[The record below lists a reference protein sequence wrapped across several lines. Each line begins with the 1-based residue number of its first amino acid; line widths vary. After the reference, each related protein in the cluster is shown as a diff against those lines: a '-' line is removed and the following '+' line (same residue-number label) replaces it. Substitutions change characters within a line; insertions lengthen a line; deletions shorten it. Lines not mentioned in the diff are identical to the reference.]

1 MYDWGV
7 GSILSDTSHMNKSY
21 LPDRDSSTRD
31 KSPSAAND
39 ALGSSLWL
47 CLQIERYDVVNYCN
61 MLEKDSDGDQPL
73 MRLSLCEAY
82 ASEPPAALHAERLLR
97 AMRRALDEEG
107 AYSLAE
113 ECCASDP
120 QPAPTDVAVALAMAF
135 HARLGQ
141 RSPLRCLDQGLL
153 ACIAAYATAPV
164 PDTIYTTGLLSYVIT
179 NKRGVV
185 KRAFTEAEVRRANE
199 LVPWRRAQTWAA
211 RVHEVPLLRRGAPPP
226 RPVIALVDN
235 WPCDVS
241 GWADGRGD
249 GVLRTNEEFVYSGP
263 AEINMAPDSTW
274 PVYNGGRRPRPQ
286 APALGQRLR
295 GRREERDLWVRDCE
309 AHGLPAEVLG
319 RLVELDGRRLRI
331 HGCGHNADTGHG
343 FVLCRS
349 SEGEEVVFP
358 AERLRATLRR
368 LAATV
373 PAGGVASGAGGGSG
387 GREERDLWV
396 RDCEAHGLPA
406 EVFGTVVELDGRR
419 LRIHGCGRNA
429 DTGHGFVLC
438 RTSEGEEVVVPA
450 ERLRATLRRL
460 AAADASPGAS
470 AAAAVPAGGVASGAG
485 GGSGAGWVPSCRK
498 GGSAYIRRR

>member
-1 MYDWGV
+1 
-7 GSILSDTSHMNKSY
+7 MNKSY
-21 LPDRDSSTRD
+21 LPGRDSSTRD
-31 KSPSAAND
+31 KSPSAANN

-263 AEINMAPDSTW
+263 AEINMAPGSTW
-274 PVYNGGRRPRPQ
+274 PVYNGGRLPRNCRRRPRPQ
-286 APALGQRLR
+286 APALGQWLR
-295 GRREERDLWVRDCE
+295 
-309 AHGLPAEVLG
+309 
-319 RLVELDGRRLRI
+319 
-331 HGCGHNADTGHG
+331 
-343 FVLCRS
+343 
-349 SEGEEVVFP
+349 
-358 AERLRATLRR
+358 
-368 LAATV
+368 
-373 PAGGVASGAGGGSG
+373 G

-406 EVFGTVVELDGRR
+406 EVFGTLVELDGRR